1 MAQMS
6 CVFGSSFSDD
16 SQREYSG
23 FPSEMLLA
31 VALLSLGIFL
41 WLPFAFRKFLLSA
54 PSAADQ
60 QRSQAINPSYP
71 KQAVLLCDLF

>member
-1 MAQMS
+1 MAQMF
-6 CVFGSSFSDD
+6 CFFGPSFSDS

-31 VALLSLGIFL
+31 MALLSLGVFL
-41 WLPFAFRKFLLSA
+41 WFPFAFRKFLLSA
-54 PSAADQ
+54 LGAAGQ
-60 QRSQAINPSYP
+60 QRLRAINPSYP